1 MIKSVEIDHFAL
13 GDQGAGVAFTCF
25 PFPDLAGPP
34 FGPSV
39 EKLGFP
45 RGRVISDAKEPGPF
59 LDDRATRKRFWVPV
73 VG

>member
-1 MIKSVEIDHFAL
+1 MIKSVEIDHSAL
-13 GDQGAGVAFTCF
+13 CEQGAGVAFTCF
-25 PFPDLAGPP
+25 QFPDLAGSP

-45 RGRVISDAKEPGPF
+45 RGRVVPDAKEPRPF
-59 LDDRATRKRFWVPV
+59 LDDRVRRKGFWVSV